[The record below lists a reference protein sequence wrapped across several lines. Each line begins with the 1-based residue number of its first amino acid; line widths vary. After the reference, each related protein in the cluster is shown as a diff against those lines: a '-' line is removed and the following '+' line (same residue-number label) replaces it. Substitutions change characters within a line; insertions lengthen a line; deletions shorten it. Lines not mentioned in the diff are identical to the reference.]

1 MGELLLCSQ
10 MMAASPYYIDSI
22 SLHIYSLEELSYYI
36 EKNIYLLETDFMN
49 EELCTWI
56 ERELRQKELAA
67 KLRKICRGRGSLVE
81 FVTGILEESGYHSTE
96 KMRQLLGI
104 LAEMEQKSEY
114 ECQKLRADR
123 YAENGRYIN
132 AIYEY
137 RKLLRRDD
145 EKNVV
150 LIGNVWHNLG
160 RAYTGIFQFEEA
172 VTCFTKAYELNENPE
187 SLRESLYACRC
198 MQDEMRYQQIEKR
211 TGLSDEES
219 GDIKA
224 GLTQA
229 SRMEDIRQFETQVDE
244 WIQKGATGQLGEI
257 LEEWKNAYRKNC
269 RI

>member
-1 MGELLLCSQ
+1 
-10 MMAASPYYIDSI
+10 
-22 SLHIYSLEELSYYI
+22 
-36 EKNIYLLETDFMN
+36 
-49 EELCTWI
+49 
-56 ERELRQKELAA
+56 
-67 KLRKICRGRGSLVE
+67 
-81 FVTGILEESGYHSTE
+81 
-96 KMRQLLGI
+96 
-104 LAEMEQKSEY
+104 MEQKSEY

-160 RAYTGIFQFEEA
+160 RAYAGIFQFEEA

-198 MQDEMRYQQIEKR
+198 MQDEMRYQQIVKKA
-211 TGLSDEES
+211 GLSDEES

-224 GLTQA
+224 KLTQA
-229 SRMEDIRQFETQVDE
+229 SRMEEIRQFETQVDE